1 MIDSLHVSNYVLI
14 DRLDLIFSPGL
25 VTITGETGSGKS
37 IILGALSLLL
47 GAKGEREDVRKGADR
62 AEISGSFH
70 TSSEKVKAWCL
81 DRDIPFEDGEIIIR
95 RVIKAEGRSLYSV
108 NGSPVTIKDGME
120 LGELLVDF
128 SSQHAHHSLM
138 KKDVL
143 RELLD
148 SFASA
153 SLLLE
158 EYRKSYHAFI
168 EAGKELE
175 KTKEVVASGREEA
188 DYMAYCLSE
197 IEKAG
202 LREGEED
209 ELRDS
214 LRRESESEFLMENL
228 SSSSEDLRSASS
240 LIAQSQ
246 SALMKAE
253 KKDPSLDA
261 LSSRLESAS
270 IEIDDIYETMR
281 QYTSS
286 LTFSEGEIEEMNQR
300 LSTIQRL
307 KRRYGGSV
315 ESALRTADEYREK
328 LSLIEDSSDRISA
341 LEKKVSSLRGECE
354 KRAALLSEKR
364 KKGAEEFSR
373 RIESTLHKLGME
385 NAVFTI
391 KITPSL
397 LTQYGGDEI
406 EYLIAPNKGEK
417 TSLIQNTAS
426 GGELS
431 RIMLAIKAQLSDGG
445 GIETLLFDE
454 IDAGLGGVVAQYVA
468 EELKALSKS
477 SQVITITHLAQI
489 ASRADSH
496 FLVEKKTKDERTV
509 TEIREV
515 EGDERVRETARL
527 LSGDVTGISLRH
539 AEEILSGN

>member
-14 DRLDLIFSPGL
+14 DRLDLIFSSGL

-47 GAKGEREDVRKGADR
+47 GAKGDREDVRKGADR
-62 AEISGSFH
+62 AEISGTFH
-70 TSSEKVKAWCL
+70 TSSEKVKAWCTGH
-81 DRDIPFEDGEIIIR
+81 DIPFEDGEIIIR
-95 RVIKAEGRSLYSV
+95 RVIRAEGRSLYSV

-120 LGELLVDF
+120 LGDLLVDF

-143 RELLD
+143 REILD
-148 SFASA
+148 SFS
-153 SLLLE
+153 SSGLLLE
-158 EYRKSYHAFI
+158 EYRKSYSSLV
-168 EAGKELE
+168 EAERELE
-175 KTKEVVASGREEA
+175 KTKELVASGREEA
-188 DYMAYCLSE
+188 DYMSYCLNE
-197 IEKAG
+197 IDRAG
-202 LREGEED
+202 LREGEEE
-209 ELRDS
+209 ELRDA

-240 LIAQSQ
+240 LIGQSQ
-246 SALMKAE
+246 SALLKANR
-253 KKDPSLDA
+253 KDASLDS
-261 LSSRLESAS
+261 LSARLESAS

-281 QYTSS
+281 EYTSS
-286 LTFSEGEIEEMNQR
+286 LTFSEGEIEEMNSR

-307 KRRYGGSV
+307 RRRYGGSV
-315 ESALRTADEYREK
+315 EAALRTADEYRQK
-328 LSLIEDSSDRISA
+328 LSLIEDSSERIAA
-341 LEKKVSSLRGECE
+341 LEKKVSAFKNETE

-364 KKGAEEFSR
+364 KKGAQEFSR
-373 RIESTLHKLGME
+373 KIELTLHKLGME

-391 KITPSL
+391 NVTPSV

-454 IDAGLGGVVAQYVA
+454 IDTGLGGVVAQYVA
-468 EELKALSKS
+468 EELRTLSKT

-496 FLVEKKTKDERTV
+496 FLVEKKTTDGRTV
-509 TEIREV
+509 STIREV
-515 EGDERVRETARL
+515 EGGERVREIARL

-539 AEEILSGN
+539 AEELLSGN